1 MYIYIMRNTTQP
13 LKIIIE
19 NPVIEEV
26 VSNKGA
32 SCNMASNIQNDWAIH
47 SEKLS
52 TENMENILA
61 EFQSLSWEITITTE
75 TTTACNLEES
85 IPIAWGERKFHIL
98 NDVLKERPI
107 YTCLELGNLDIRWLK
122 NFLTSKYFTSK
133 YFNQQL
139 LNFTQSFALDSDYIL
154 FEHSVMQN
162 SQLNN

>member
-1 MYIYIMRNTTQP
+1 MRNTTQP

-61 EFQSLSWEITITTE
+61 EFQSLS
-75 TTTACNLEES
+75 
-85 IPIAWGERKFHIL
+85 
-98 NDVLKERPI
+98 
-107 YTCLELGNLDIRWLK
+107 
-122 NFLTSKYFTSK
+122 
-133 YFNQQL
+133 
-139 LNFTQSFALDSDYIL
+139 
-154 FEHSVMQN
+154 
-162 SQLNN
+162 